1 MTVFIIFP
9 LFSLIAL
16 YLVFLLLFRKHGKAV
31 RVALDF
37 GTFIVLYAIH
47 VALIALTG
55 TNYLGWIVIVV
66 LLVFA
71 LNALWQRIRQL
82 DVDLR
87 QMIRHSWRII
97 ILLALP
103 VHFILFVL
111 GIRQLFIS

>member
-9 LFSLIAL
+9 LFSLMIL
-16 YLVFLLLFRKHGKAV
+16 YLLFLLLFRKHGKAV
-31 RVALDF
+31 RYSLDI

-55 TNYLGWIVIVV
+55 TNYLGWIIIAV
-66 LLVFA
+66 LLIFA
-71 LNALWQRIRQL
+71 LNALWQRTRQL
-82 DVDLR
+82 DVDFK

-103 VHFILFVL
+103 IHFVLFVL
-111 GIRQLFIS
+111 GMHQLFIS

>member
-1 MTVFIIFP
+1 
-9 LFSLIAL
+9 
-16 YLVFLLLFRKHGKAV
+16 LV
-31 RVALDF
+31 
-37 GTFIVLYAIH
+37 
-47 VALIALTG
+47 
-55 TNYLGWIVIVV
+55 
-66 LLVFA
+66 VFA